1 MASQLSDFPGLVGR
15 LHESARDGD
24 WQDAMELA
32 ALLAKQAVPGSR
44 HELGEY
50 LRGLRAALIAAKA
63 SRADAAA
70 SLARLNAA
78 ATFNSSAFDPAPERQ
93 EFGDSAEFQHME
105 RQPIEPFQ

>member
-1 MASQLSDFPGLVGR
+1 MASQLFEIPGLVDR
-15 LHESARDGD
+15 LRESARRGD

-32 ALLAKQAVPGSR
+32 ALLPQQALPDSR

-70 SLARLNAA
+70 SLSRLNAA

-93 EFGDSAEFQHME
+93 EFGDSAEFQHMQQ
-105 RQPIEPFQ
+105 QPIEPFQ